1 MQRLLRQSKEL
12 ENEKFELTFTWD
24 KEDEINI
31 LGRSFEKARR
41 SIINLIEELKTKN
54 KQLEK
59 LYITDQLTSLYNRY
73 KLDDALSA
81 YSGDSGHRLR
91 FNRTPTIPSF
101 SLTLFLP
108 YLSGLC
114 QFSH

>member
-1 MQRLLRQSKEL
+1 MLGIFCMKRMIFAIVVSCLMGLVALVWLTLSNTSKFSTHL
-12 ENEKFELTFTWD
+12 EQQYQDTIDFY
-24 KEDEINI
+24 
-31 LGRSFEKARR
+31 
-41 SIINLIEELKTKN
+41 
-54 KQLEK
+54 Q
-59 LYITDQLTSLYNRY
+59 QTS
-73 KLDDALSA
+73 ASGAA